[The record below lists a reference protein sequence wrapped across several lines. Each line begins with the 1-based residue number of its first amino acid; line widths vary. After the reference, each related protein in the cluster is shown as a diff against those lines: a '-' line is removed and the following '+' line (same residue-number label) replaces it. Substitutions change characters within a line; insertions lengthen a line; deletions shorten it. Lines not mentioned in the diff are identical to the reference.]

1 MPSIADLA
9 ALALRRC
16 YERLEAGGAV
26 SVTDAVVAMRLA
38 WQIEHDE
45 AIPARDRALAELADI
60 QDAMLALK
68 AAVIGR
74 YGQDEWRG
82 LWGEVQ
88 KERERAR
95 EIRKARQRFAQA
107 VRTVH

>member
-1 MPSIADLA
+1 VPELADLA

-16 YERLEAGGAV
+16 YEQLDAGGAV
-26 SVTDAVVAMRLA
+26 SVTDAVAAMRLA
-38 WQIEHDE
+38 WQIERDE
-45 AIPARDRALAELADI
+45 AIPARDKALAELAEA

-74 YGQDEWRG
+74 YGRDEWQT
-82 LWGEVQ
+82 LWGGVQ

-95 EIRKARQRFAQA
+95 ETRRARQRFVAA
-107 VRTVH
+107 SRRVH